1 MKELDY
7 IKQYFKDQF
16 EKYSTVEFG
25 FKYEY
30 DSITATHIIEVS
42 NEELYSTEPFGSDAF
57 EFSMAFTSIYN
68 ELLMFIKPSDP
79 VKMDHVDYS
88 ENNFSDTQNYVFD
101 VKNSELLATAIVSR
115 KEYNNIDN
123 DCFQGDVAVF
133 QSSGEVAHRATA
145 ENNYALAA

>member
-1 MKELDY
+1 MGLIKNNTLKELDY

-88 ENNFSDTQNYVFD
+88 ENNFSDTQNYV
-101 VKNSELLATAIVSR
+101 KKIV
-115 KEYNNIDN
+115 
-123 DCFQGDVAVF
+123 
-133 QSSGEVAHRATA
+133 
-145 ENNYALAA
+145 